1 MGQPITVVEKTSSRE
16 GIIRF
21 EINRSLTG
29 MGHER
34 YLLGQEITGSTPADE
49 LARRLFEHSNFNGV
63 HVNANVITIDIEE
76 GKTDGVADV
85 IADLHLY
92 YIEGVEV
99 PTDEEIA
106 AENS

>member
-1 MGQPITVVEKTSSRE
+1 M
-16 GIIRF
+16 
-21 EINRSLTG
+21 
-29 MGHER
+29 
-34 YLLGQEITGSTPADE
+34 
-49 LARRLFEHSNFNGV
+49 
-63 HVNANVITIDIEE
+63 HVNANVITIDIGE

>member
-49 LARRLFEHSNFNGV
+49 LARRLFEYSNFNGV
-63 HVNANVITIDIEE
+63 HVNANVITIDIGE

>member
-34 YLLGQEITGSTPADE
+34 YLPNQEIVGSTPADE
-49 LARRLFEHSNFNGV
+49 LARRLFEHGDFAGV
-63 HVNANVITIDIEE
+63 HVNANVVTIEVGE
-76 GKTDGVADV
+76 GKTEGVAEV

-92 YIEGVEV
+92 YTEGVEV
-99 PTDEEIA
+99 PTDEEIT
-106 AENS
+106 AESA